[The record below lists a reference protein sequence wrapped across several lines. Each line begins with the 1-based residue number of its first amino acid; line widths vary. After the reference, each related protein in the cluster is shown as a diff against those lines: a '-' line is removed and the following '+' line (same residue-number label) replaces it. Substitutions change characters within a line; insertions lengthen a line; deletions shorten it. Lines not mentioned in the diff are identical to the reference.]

1 MKNIMKKVRK
11 THSIF
16 YVSVIQHAKLPFPFN
31 ELTGFSPFHPLLTTS
46 RCESDFQNG
55 ERSHYDAFIHRQRGK
70 TSQKNQQNQQKTPS
84 VKAVNQNSNPELSR
98 LSQKS
103 VDNIV

>member
-1 MKNIMKKVRK
+1 MRK
-11 THSIF
+11 THSSF

-31 ELTGFSPFHPLLTTS
+31 ELTGFSPFHPLLTTR

-70 TSQKNQQNQQKTPS
+70 TSQKISKTS
-84 VKAVNQNSNPELSR
+84 KNTVRQGC
-98 LSQKS
+98 KS
-103 VDNIV
+103 KQ